1 MSSIDK
7 LNKLADRFARKIVLG
22 QVEQGPVAQPRQEFP
37 VEHSGATLSGGMSGT
52 AQAGDIETALRAANL
67 WDKASEVSPLLNAAG
82 VSDDASV
89 KISIV
94 VDAKLD
100 VKYHVETQP
109 PAAAI
114 KLAALLKNKYSAAMK
129 QALVAAKLTVADTI
143 TLGWLTF

>member
-1 MSSIDK
+1 MSSVDK

-22 QVEQGPVAQPRQEFP
+22 QT
-37 VEHSGATLSGGMSGT
+37 SS
-52 AQAGDIETALRAANL
+52 AQAGDIQNALQTAGL
-67 WDKASEVSPLLNAAG
+67 WDKAAEVSPLLNAAG

-89 KISIV
+89 KISIM
-94 VDAKLD
+94 VDSKLD

-114 KLAALLKNKYSAAMK
+114 KLAALLKNKYGAAMK
-129 QALVAAKLTVADTI
+129 AALAAAKLTVAETV